1 MLVMSGID
9 NKNYEQAVSII
20 KEQMKAMNNGD
31 FTEEEISQ
39 TKAVIKNQ
47 LLETI
52 DTSRGIVEILYHN
65 VVSKEN
71 ISLEDWISKMDKVS
85 KD

>member
-1 MLVMSGID
+1 MVMSGID
-9 NKNYEQAVSII
+9 NKNYDQAVTII
-20 KEQMKAMNNGD
+20 KEQMEAMKTGD
-31 FTEEEISQ
+31 FTEEEIEQ

-65 VVSKEN
+65 VVADKEYYT
-71 ISLEDWISKMDKVS
+71 
-85 KD
+85 